1 MDARTQAVLFNAVPL
16 LVLAFLYLLV
26 TLSLVP
32 SLVRERRNLRDVDLV
47 IGAIFPCIAV
57 AAFGLGLI
65 VLSESRPI
73 GNRPA
78 VAFAAICVAAI
89 PAVVFLSSNRQDRT
103 LRLTGARRAQLAETR
118 STERER
124 ELAAVSQLSRELVRA
139 NDVEAIAHA
148 LVAEVGPV
156 LGVDLVALV
165 LVEAPGIGRVVDALG
180 DGKRVDWL
188 VGEQIE
194 LGSAPSGVATAIS
207 TGESLAVVD
216 AQSSTRVSRRLVERS
231 GIRSAAFVPLLV
243 GGRPLGA
250 IVAGSSTPRVFAF
263 EELDLLQALAS
274 ESALALERLRSAEA
288 LGAALERERL
298 LGRIAYDLRAELD
311 LDSVLDVLVRETGE
325 ELGLT
330 RCFVRLGEPVAA
342 EWRVEGLPSIVG
354 YPEALPISGR
364 AFAEGH
370 TVTYDDV
377 ADAQDIDAT
386 GRTLLVELGTR
397 SGLGT
402 PIVVEGETIGVLGLH
417 RGEPG
422 KWPPETVALA
432 EAVAREAGLAI
443 NTAKLLA
450 ENRRRLAEQTS
461 LLQASQTLTSEL
473 HFEAVIRR
481 IVDEV
486 SVLLGADAADCW
498 IREENGRL
506 RCYAVLGLPES
517 EVGRSIPPEGTL
529 ALAIERDAPLLKRR
543 FAETEQPPPSE
554 HYAVFAEVMD
564 APISFAGEVRGVLGV
579 CSLEHDRFSEDDLTL
594 LHAFAR
600 LAAIALRNAEAF
612 EESVRQARVQR
623 GFYRIASVLGEPLS
637 AAATLD
643 AVAQAAAEALGASGA
658 AVLRQVGGR
667 LELTGSFQIRDQ
679 LRTLLER
686 GTSLRA
692 FALAAEGRRTLASPR
707 LAEDERFADW
717 RAEIA
722 ASGAAS
728 LLALPLDEV
737 RGQRSGLVVMLFE
750 DERAFTDDDLE
761 LATQVARAARGAL
774 DRSETY
780 ELERRARRLA
790 QQLASTGRE
799 LAIELD
805 PATVLDELARQATEL
820 LETAGAS
827 VSLLEGGELVLHS
840 AAGPGASE
848 VLGTRAPSTTRVAG
862 DVIQSR
868 EPAIVRDV
876 QADPR
881 QADADPLIRAGGYG
895 GYAAVPLVGPDGNV
909 HGVLAVLSDG
919 PREWRNDEI
928 EALQALAVNAAAA
941 LSNAELYQRVALE
954 KGQSEAILANV
965 ADGIV
970 AVDREGDVVLWNAAA
985 ERITGVTAADALGRT
1000 PDQAL
1005 GHALTPEGDAGVPG
1019 RLVALRRGAEDVWL
1033 SVTETVMRDP
1043 SGAVAG
1049 RIFAFRDISEE
1060 RRVEEMKSDF
1070 VGTVSHELRTPL
1082 TSIYGFAE
1090 TLLREDV
1097 NFAEDERRTFLRY
1110 IATESE
1116 RLTTIVDTLL
1126 SVARLEAGDIP
1137 VRLATTDVSSLVSEM
1152 VEAVDASM
1160 ASDAHSFVA
1169 DVPGEPLDAEADRE
1183 KLRQVL
1189 GILLDNAV
1197 RYSPAGG
1204 RVHVSARRG
1213 DNGVE
1218 VRVEDEGI
1226 GIAPGEREHIFRKFY
1241 RGEAGSRVVGT
1252 GNTGLGLFIAEGLLT
1267 AMGGTIRV
1275 ESEEG
1280 VGSTFVLE
1288 LRGARTEAPAARV

>member
-1 MDARTQAVLFNAVPL
+1 VDDRTQAVLFNAVPL
-16 LVLAFLYLLV
+16 LVLALLYLAA
-26 TLSLVP
+26 TLALVP
-32 SLVRERRNLRDVDLV
+32 SLIRERRNLHDVDIV
-47 IGAIFPCIAV
+47 VGAIFPCIAI
-57 AAFGLGLI
+57 AAFGLCLT
-65 VLSESRPI
+65 VLSESQPI
-73 GNRPA
+73 GDRPV
-78 VAFAAICVAAI
+78 VAFAATCIAGV
-89 PAVVFLSSNRQDRT
+89 PAVVFLASRQDRA
-103 LRLTGARRAQLAETR
+103 LRLTGARRAALAETR

-124 ELAAVSQLSRELVRA
+124 ELAAVSQLSRDLVRA
-139 NDVEAIAHA
+139 NSVEAVARA
-148 LVAEVGPV
+148 LVEEVGPV

-165 LVEAPGIGRVVDALG
+165 LIESPGTGRVVDARS
-180 DGKRVDWL
+180 DGKPVDWL
-188 VGEQIE
+188 VGEQFD
-194 LGSAPSGVATAIS
+194 LSGAPSGVATAIS
-207 TGESLAVVD
+207 TGESLAIVD
-216 AQSSTRVSRRLVERS
+216 AQSSSRVSTRLVERT
-231 GIRSAAFVPLLV
+231 GMRSAAFVPLLV

-250 IVAGSSTPRVFAF
+250 IVAGSLTPRVFTV
-263 EELDLLQALAS
+263 EELDLMQSLSS
-274 ESALALERLRSAEA
+274 ESALALERLRSAAA

-311 LDSVLDVLVRETGE
+311 LDAVLDVLVREVGE

-342 EWRVEGLPSIVG
+342 EWRVPGLPSIVG
-354 YPEALPISGR
+354 MPTALPISGR

-370 TVTYDDV
+370 TVTYEDV
-377 ADAQDIDAT
+377 AVAEDIDEV
-386 GRTLLVELGTR
+386 GRTLLVQLGTR

-417 RGEPG
+417 RGETGP
-422 KWPPETVALA
+422 WPSETVALA

-461 LLQASQTLTSEL
+461 LLEASQALASEL
-473 HFEAVIRR
+473 HFDAVIRR

-486 SVLLGADAADCW
+486 ARLLGADAADCW
-498 IREENGRL
+498 IREADGRL
-506 RCYAVLGLPES
+506 RCRAVLGLPEA
-517 EVGRSIPPEGTL
+517 EVGRAIPPEGTL
-529 ALAIERDAPLLKRR
+529 AQAIEQNAPVLKRR

-564 APISFAGEVRGVLGV
+564 APISTGGQVRGVLGV
-579 CSLEHDRFSEDDLTL
+579 CSLEHDRFSENDLTL

-600 LAAIALRNAEAF
+600 LAVIALRNAEAF
-612 EESVRQARVQR
+612 EESTRQARVQR

-637 AAATLD
+637 AVATLD

-658 AVLRQVGGR
+658 AVLRQVGSH
-667 LELTGSFQIRDQ
+667 LELAGGYELRDE
-679 LRTLLER
+679 LRALLER
-686 GTSLRA
+686 GSNPRA
-692 FALAAEGRRTLASPR
+692 FSLAAEERRTLAAPR
-707 LAEDERFADW
+707 LAEDERFVDW

-722 ASGAAS
+722 ASGAQS

-737 RGQRSGLVVMLFE
+737 RGQRGGLVVMLFAE
-750 DERAFTDDDLE
+750 QRRFTDDDLE
-761 LATQVARAARGAL
+761 LATHVARAARGAL

-790 QQLASTGRE
+790 QQLANTGRE
-799 LAIELD
+799 IATELD
-805 PATVLDELARQATEL
+805 PGTVLDELARQATEL
-820 LETAGAS
+820 LETEGAS

-840 AAGPGASE
+840 AAGPGSTE
-848 VLGTRAPSTTRVAG
+848 VLGARAPSTTRVAG

-868 EPAIVRDV
+868 EPAVVRDV

-881 QADADPLIRAGGYG
+881 QLDADPLIGAGYG
-895 GYAAVPLVGPDGNV
+895 GYAAVPLIGPDGNV
-909 HGVLAVLSDG
+909 HGVLAVLSVS

-928 EALQALAVNAAAA
+928 EALQALAANAAAA

-954 KGQSEAILANV
+954 KSQSEAILSNV

-970 AVDREGDVVLWNAAA
+970 AVDREGKVVLWNAAA
-985 ERITGVTAADALGRT
+985 ERITGVVAAEALGRT
-1000 PDQAL
+1000 PEQAL
-1005 GHALTPEGDAGVPG
+1005 GRALAADGDAGVPG
-1019 RLVALRRGAEDVWL
+1019 RLVALRHGADEVWL

-1043 SGAVAG
+1043 SGAISG

-1097 NFAEDERRTFLRY
+1097 HFAEEERRTFLRY
-1110 IATESE
+1110 IASESE

-1126 SVARLEAGDIP
+1126 SVARLEAGEIP
-1137 VRLATTDVSSLVSEM
+1137 VRLGPTDVSTLVAEVIET
-1152 VEAVDASM
+1152 VEAARG
-1160 ASDAHSFVA
+1160 DAHNFIA
-1169 DVPGEPLDAEADRE
+1169 DVPAEPLDAEADRE
-1183 KLRQVL
+1183 KLRHVL

-1204 RVHVSARRG
+1204 RVHVSARG
-1213 DNGVE
+1213 SNGRIE
-1218 VRVEDEGI
+1218 LRVEDEGI
-1226 GIAPGEREHIFRKFY
+1226 GIAPAEREHIFRKFY
-1241 RGEAGSRVVGT
+1241 RGESSARVVGT
-1252 GNTGLGLFIAEGLLT
+1252 GNTGLGLFIAEGLVT

-1280 VGSTFVLE
+1280 EGSTFVLD
-1288 LRGARTEAPAARV
+1288 LPGARTEAPAARV

>member
-1 MDARTQAVLFNAVPL
+1 VLFNAVPL
-16 LVLAFLYLLV
+16 LVLAFLYLVV
-26 TLSLVP
+26 TLTLVP

-47 IGAIFPCIAV
+47 VGAIFPCIAI
-57 AAFGLGLI
+57 ASLGLGLI

-73 GNRPA
+73 GDRPA
-78 VAFAAICVAAI
+78 VAFAAICIAAI
-89 PAVVFLSSNRQDRT
+89 PAVVFLTSRQDRS
-103 LRLTGARRAQLAETR
+103 LRLTGARRAQAAEIRT
-118 STERER
+118 TERER
-124 ELAAVSQLSRELVRA
+124 ELAAVSQLSSELVHA
-139 NDVEAIAHA
+139 NDVEAVARA
-148 LVAEVGPV
+148 LVKEVGPL

-165 LVEAPGIGRVVDALG
+165 LVERPGVGRVVDALR
-180 DGKRVDWL
+180 DGEPVGWL
-188 VGEQIE
+188 AGEQVD
-194 LGSAPSGVATAIS
+194 LAGGPSGVATAIT

-216 AQSSTRVSRRLVERS
+216 AQSSTRVSRKLVERT

-243 GGRPLGA
+243 GGQPLGA
-250 IVAGSSTPRVFAF
+250 IVAGSLTPRVFAY
-263 EELDLLQALAS
+263 EELDLLQALSS

-288 LGAALERERL
+288 LRGALEREKL

-325 ELGLT
+325 GLGLT

-354 YPEALPISGR
+354 SPQALPISGR

-370 TVTYDDV
+370 TVTYDDI
-377 ADAQDIDAT
+377 ALAGDIDEE
-386 GRTLLVELGTR
+386 GRNLLVELGTR

-422 KWPPETVALA
+422 RWPPETIALA

-461 LLQASQTLTSEL
+461 LLEASQTLASEL
-473 HFEAVIRR
+473 HFDAVIRR
-481 IVDEV
+481 IVDGV
-486 SVLLGADAADCW
+486 SRLLGADAADCW
-498 IREENGRL
+498 IVEESGRL
-506 RCYAVLGLPES
+506 RCLAVLGLPDS

-529 ALAIERDAPLLKRR
+529 GQAIETDAPVLKRH
-543 FAETEQPPPSE
+543 FAETEQPSPST

-564 APISFAGEVRGVLGV
+564 APISMAGEVRGVLGV
-579 CSLEHDRFSEDDLTL
+579 CSLEHGRFSEDDLTL

-612 EESVRQARVQR
+612 EESTRQARVQR

-658 AVLRQVGGR
+658 AVLRQVGAR
-667 LELTGSFQIRDQ
+667 LELAGSYDLRDE

-692 FALAAEGRRTLASPR
+692 FALAADEGRTLAAPR

-717 RAEIA
+717 RREIA
-722 ASGAAS
+722 ASGAES

-737 RGQRSGLVVMLFE
+737 RGQRNGLVVMLFE
-750 DERAFTDDDLE
+750 EERAFSDDDLE
-761 LATQVARAARGAL
+761 LARQVARAARAAL
-774 DRSETY
+774 ERSETY

-820 LETAGAS
+820 LEAAGAS
-827 VSLLEGGELVLHS
+827 VSLLEGGEVVLHS
-840 AAGPGASE
+840 AAGPGAE
-848 VLGTRAPSTTRVAG
+848 DVIGARAPSTTRLVG

-868 EPAIVRDV
+868 EPAVVSDV

-909 HGVLAVLSDG
+909 HGVLAVLSEG
-919 PREWRNDEI
+919 AREWRNDEV
-928 EALQALAVNAAAA
+928 EALQALAANAAAA
-941 LSNAELYQRVALE
+941 LSNAELYQRVALA

-985 ERITGVTAADALGRT
+985 ERITGVAAAEALGRT
-1000 PDQAL
+1000 PEQAL
-1005 GHALTPEGDAGVPG
+1005 GRALTPEGDAGVPG
-1019 RLVALRRGAEDVWL
+1019 RLVSLRRGAEDVWI

-1043 SGAVAG
+1043 SGAVSG

-1090 TLLREDV
+1090 TLLRDDV
-1097 NFAEDERRTFLRY
+1097 HFAEDERRTFLRY
-1110 IATESE
+1110 IASESE

-1126 SVARLEAGDIP
+1126 SVARLEAGDVP
-1137 VRLATTDVSSLVSEM
+1137 VRLSMTDVSSLVTEL
-1152 VEAVDASM
+1152 VEAVEGSLAGDG
-1160 ASDAHSFVA
+1160 HTFVA
-1169 DVPGEPLDAEADRE
+1169 DVPSEPLDAEADRE

-1213 DNGVE
+1213 EEGVE

-1226 GIAPGEREHIFRKFY
+1226 GIAPAEREHIFRKFY
-1241 RGEAGSRVVGT
+1241 RGEASSRVVGT
-1252 GNTGLGLFIAEGLLT
+1252 GNTGLGLFIAEGLVN